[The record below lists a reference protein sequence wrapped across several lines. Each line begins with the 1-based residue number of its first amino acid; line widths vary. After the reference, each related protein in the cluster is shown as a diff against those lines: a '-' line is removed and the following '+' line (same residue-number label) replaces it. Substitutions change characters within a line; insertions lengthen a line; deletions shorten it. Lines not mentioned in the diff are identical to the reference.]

1 MTDSLSKNIKSQ
13 PYIFHIINSTSL
25 LLAKEIRKEF
35 IHLTDDITLK
45 YKGKRTFSDGSQ
57 KFFQVNPP
65 TWKDVKG
72 EIACFIDGGVG
83 QKEFFT
89 KIPLIIRSG
98 IFRVITGERNLDER
112 EKFEIYPM
120 LVGELEQV
128 KKESQDYIAV
138 TRIIIELLSSFK
150 VIEDPDYDPTDILI
164 SHGPLI
170 HRLSQYSGH
179 YIGETDLIHILNNT
193 GSTNK
198 IDANKLLNGFRQ
210 NCNSCQH
217 KSERCEKYRKNQIL
231 MAVCFIQYV
240 FELIFTRIKENS
252 NKPLLYGV
260 VERSRLKEYSKIL
273 LLPEI
278 FLNYPDMFKDY
289 QIALTGDLFKDT
301 KKLLDKTNYHDAL
314 LLSLIL
320 EEGEFTK
327 PFMAEEPEVFTG
339 FKSDLDFMGKKLQ
352 DTIPFKYSYLKVK
365 SNTFPIRIEFPAYYK
380 EKDIETV
387 INRAYMYSR
396 LLPNYAFPI
405 GLDIVD
411 KFAKVPQWMTDAF
424 TKLISVKLSIEA
436 SHQNLEEFKQL
447 MGIILMQKRDWLYRP
462 KII

>member
-1 MTDSLSKNIKSQ
+1 MSDILSSNLKSQ
-13 PYIFHIINSTSL
+13 PFILHLINSTSL

-35 IHLTDDITLK
+35 LHLTDEITSK
-45 YKGKRTFSDGSQ
+45 FRANKKFNDGTDKISL
-57 KFFQVNPP
+57 VNPP
-65 TWKDVKG
+65 TWKEVKG
-72 EIACFIDGGVG
+72 EVACFIDGGVG
-83 QKEFFT
+83 QKEFFSR
-89 KIPLIIRSG
+89 IPLIIRSG
-98 IFRVITGERNLDER
+98 IFRVITGERNLDIR
-112 EKFEIYPM
+112 EKFEIYPV

-138 TRIIIELLSSFK
+138 TRIIIELLSTLK
-150 VIEDPDYDPTDILI
+150 VIEDPDYSPTDILI
-164 SHGPLI
+164 SHGPLV

-179 YIGETDLIHILNNT
+179 YIGEKDIVRILNNT
-193 GSTNK
+193 RSANK
-198 IDANKLLNGFRQ
+198 IDANNLIKEFRK
-210 NCNSCQH
+210 NCDSCEH
-217 KSERCEKYRKNQIL
+217 KSERCKKYMKSNIL
-231 MAVCFIQYV
+231 MAVCFIQYIL
-240 FELIFTRIKENS
+240 ELIFSKIRENS

-260 VERSRLKEYSKIL
+260 VERSRLKEYSKVLI
-273 LLPEI
+273 LPEI
-278 FLNYPDMFKDY
+278 FLNYN
-289 QIALTGDLFKDT
+289 DLFKDYNIILSGDLQKDT
-301 KKLLDKTNYHDAL
+301 RQLLNKTNYHDVL

-320 EEGEFTK
+320 EEGEYTK
-327 PFMAEEPEVFTG
+327 PFMAEKPEVFTG
-339 FKSDLDFMGKKLQ
+339 CKSDLEFMGKKLQ

-365 SNTFPIRIEFPAYYK
+365 SNTFPIRIEFPAYFK
-380 EKDIETV
+380 EKEIETV

-424 TKLISVKLSIEA
+424 TKLISIKLSIEA